1 MDAIYRGFELLGF
14 RRRED
19 FGPGGPY
26 RGLSS
31 PASLPIGKA
40 FWADFSHFPMFHLK
54 IPNSNKKILKIP
66 KSKSQPHHKTVAGL
80 FHYKYPG
87 FIAHTPFGDNS
98 NSQIVVTWVCR

>member
-19 FGPGGPY
+19 FGPGGPF

-54 IPNSNKKILKIP
+54 IPNSNKKFLKIP
-66 KSKSQPHHKTVAGL
+66 KSKSDFDRALP
-80 FHYKYPG
+80 PG
-87 FIAHTPFGDNS
+87 TSCYRPIAES
-98 NSQIVVTWVCR
+98 S